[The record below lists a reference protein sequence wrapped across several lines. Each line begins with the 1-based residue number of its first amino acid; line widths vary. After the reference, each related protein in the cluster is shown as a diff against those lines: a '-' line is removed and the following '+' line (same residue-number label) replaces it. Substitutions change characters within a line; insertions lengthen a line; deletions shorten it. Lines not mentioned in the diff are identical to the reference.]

1 MHTNKILNSGR
12 TAASHYFVGVQ
23 GNHMFYL
30 DPHQARPLLPYNDKP
45 SEYSPADVESCH
57 TRRLRRL
64 HLREMD
70 PSMLLGFL
78 ITSELDWKEFRRGLA
93 EVGLFFLCL

>member
-1 MHTNKILNSGR
+1 M
-12 TAASHYFVGVQ
+12 GVQ
-23 GNHMFYL
+23 GNYIFYL
-30 DPHQARPLLPYNDKP
+30 DPHQPRPFLPYQEDPTKYTA
-45 SEYSPADVESCH
+45 EHVDSCH

-78 ITSELDWKEFRRGLA
+78 IKNDDDWQAFRNGVA
-93 EVGLFFLCL
+93 EVRLFILQTS